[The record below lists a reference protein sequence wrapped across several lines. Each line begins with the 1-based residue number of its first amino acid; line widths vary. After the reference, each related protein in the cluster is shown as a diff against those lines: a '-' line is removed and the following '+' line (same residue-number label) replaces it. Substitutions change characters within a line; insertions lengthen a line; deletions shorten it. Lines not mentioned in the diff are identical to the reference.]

1 MFVLPL
7 IYCTAFFAAI
17 HSLYK
22 KREQGIFLFILFGLP
37 IYTISLS
44 VSYMIGIE
52 KMIPFFQLFK
62 ETSVLLFIVYA
73 ISQLKSDN
81 IWTPIDKLVLS
92 FLCVNLVYAL
102 LPIGTY
108 SFFERLLALKSLS
121 FFPLVY
127 FTGRLLNKDHIHMHW
142 VYTLIGVLTIAVA
155 SVLAIELITY
165 THIQQI
171 SGYAKYNQHFF
182 DQYPSGSYG
191 LTWTFEIENGMKRF
205 ASLFSTPL
213 ELAAASLIAL
223 AASAAL
229 VTTSDNKIN
238 LNSFTA
244 LALVASMFCVSFAL
258 SRASFASYCI
268 MLYVY
273 ALLTKK
279 KFLLQLIHTAALSAA
294 GVLILFSFNNDF
306 IDFIINSITFT
317 NASSVGHLIEW
328 ANGLESMIKNPLG
341 IGLGN
346 AGRVSGFSGYNVGGE
361 NQFIIIGVQTGIVTA
376 GIYIAMYIMVMRKAL
391 QLFKTQTGKI
401 RRLALFIFL
410 VKVGM
415 LIPLFTSE
423 AESYI
428 YISYITWILTGLLIN
443 MSSKLEPSIK

>member
-1 MFVLPL
+1 M
-7 IYCTAFFAAI
+7 
-17 HSLYK
+17 
-22 KREQGIFLFILFGLP
+22 FGL
-37 IYTISLS
+37 
-44 VSYMIGIE
+44 E
-52 KMIPFFQLFK
+52 KLIPFFQVFK
-62 ETSVLLFIVYA
+62 EASILLFLLYA
-73 ISQLKSDN
+73 ITNLKSDN
-81 IWTPIDKLVLS
+81 NWTSVDKLMFS
-92 FLCVNLVYAL
+92 FLCINILYAL

-108 SFFERLLALKSLS
+108 TFFERLVALKSLS

-155 SVLAIELITY
+155 GVLAIELLTY
-165 THIQQI
+165 THIQSV
-171 SGYAKYNQHFF
+171 SGYAGFNDHFF
-182 DQYPSGSYG
+182 DQDPSGSYG

-213 ELAAASLIAL
+213 ELAAASLISLSAV
-223 AASAAL
+223 AAM
-229 VTTSDNKIN
+229 VTTSDNKIK
-238 LNSFTA
+238 LNAFTT
-244 LALVASMFCVSFAL
+244 LTLVASMFCISFAL
-258 SRASFASYCI
+258 SRASLVSYCI

-279 KFLLQLIHTAALSAA
+279 KLLLQIIHTAALAA
-294 GVLILFSFNNDF
+294 GAVLLLISFNNDF
-306 IDFIINSITFT
+306 VDFIINSITFT

-328 ANGLESMIKNPLG
+328 ANGFESMVKDPLG

-346 AGRVSGFSGYNVGGE
+346 AGRISGFSGYNVGGE
-361 NQFIIIGVQTGIVTA
+361 NQFIIIGVQTGIITA

-410 VKVGM
+410 IKVGM

-428 YISYITWILTGLLIN
+428 YISYITWILTGLLMN
-443 MSSKLEPSIK
+443 MSSRLEPSIK

>member
-1 MFVLPL
+1 MFVLPI
-7 IYCTAFFAAI
+7 IYCSAFFAAI
-17 HSLYK
+17 HALYK
-22 KREQGIFLFILFGLP
+22 KREQGIFLFIIFGLP

-44 VSYMIGIE
+44 VSYMFGLE
-52 KMIPFFQLFK
+52 KLIPFLQVFK
-62 ETSVLLFIVYA
+62 ETSIVLFLLYA
-73 ISQLKSDN
+73 ITNLKSDN
-81 IWTPIDKLVLS
+81 NWTNIDKLM
-92 FLCVNLVYAL
+92 FLFLGINILYAL
-102 LPIGTY
+102 IPIGTY
-108 SFFERLLALKSLS
+108 SFFERLIALKSLS

-127 FTGRLLNKDHIHMHW
+127 FTGRLLQKDAIHLQQI
-142 VYTLIGVLTIAVA
+142 YTLIGILTVAVGGVL
-155 SVLAIELITY
+155 LIELLTY
-165 THIQQI
+165 THIQSV
-171 SGYAKYNQHFF
+171 SGYAGFNEHFF
-182 DQYPSGSYG
+182 DQDPSGTYG

-213 ELAAASLIAL
+213 ELAAASLISL
-223 AASAAL
+223 AAVAAM

-238 LNSFTA
+238 INKFTA
-244 LALVASMFCVSFAL
+244 VVLGASMFCVSFAL

-273 ALLTKK
+273 AILTKK
-279 KFLLQLIHTAALSAA
+279 KLLLQIIHTAALAA
-294 GVLILFSFNNDF
+294 GGVLLLISFNNDF
-306 IDFIINSITFT
+306 VDFIINSITFT

-376 GIYIAMYIMVMRKAL
+376 GIYIAMYMMVMRKAL

-428 YISYITWILTGLLIN
+428 YISYITWILTGLLMS
-443 MSSKLEPSIK
+443 MSSRIEPSIK

>member
-7 IYCTAFFAAI
+7 IYCSAFFAAI
-17 HSLYK
+17 HALYK
-22 KREQGIFLFILFGLP
+22 KREQGIFLFIIFGLP

-44 VSYMIGIE
+44 VSYMFGLE
-52 KMIPFFQLFK
+52 KLIPFLQVFK
-62 ETSVLLFIVYA
+62 ETSIVLFLLYA
-73 ISQLKSDN
+73 IRHLKSDN
-81 IWTPIDKLVLS
+81 NWTSIDKLMFS
-92 FLCVNLVYAL
+92 FLGINILYAL
-102 LPIGTY
+102 IPIGTY
-108 SFFERLLALKSLS
+108 SFFERLIALKSLS

-127 FTGRLLNKDHIHMHW
+127 FTGRLLQKDAIHLQQI
-142 VYTLIGVLTIAVA
+142 YTLIGILTVAVGGVL
-155 SVLAIELITY
+155 LIELLTY
-165 THIQQI
+165 THIQSV
-171 SGYAKYNQHFF
+171 SGYAGFNEHFF
-182 DQYPSGSYG
+182 DQDPSGTYG

-213 ELAAASLIAL
+213 ELAAASLISL
-223 AASAAL
+223 AAVAAV
-229 VTTSDNKIN
+229 VTTSDNKISIN
-238 LNSFTA
+238 KFTA
-244 LALVASMFCVSFAL
+244 VVLGASIFCVSFAL

-273 ALLTKK
+273 AILTKK
-279 KFLLQLIHTAALSAA
+279 KLLLQLIHTAALSAG
-294 GVLILFSFNNDF
+294 GVLLLISFNNDF
-306 IDFIINSITFT
+306 VDFIINSITFT

-346 AGRVSGFSGYNVGGE
+346 AGRVSGFSGYNIGGE

-376 GIYIAMYIMVMRKAL
+376 GIYIAMYMMVMRKAL

-428 YISYITWILTGLLIN
+428 YISYITWILTGLLMS
-443 MSSKLEPSIK
+443 MSSRLEPSIK

>member
-7 IYCTAFFAAI
+7 IYCTAFFAAM
-17 HSLYK
+17 HALYK
-22 KREQGIFLFILFGLP
+22 KREQGLFLFIVFGLP
-37 IYTISLS
+37 IYSISLS
-44 VSYMIGIE
+44 ISYLYGLE
-52 KMIPFFQLFK
+52 KIIPFFQLFK
-62 ETSVLLFIVYA
+62 EISIVTFLLYA

-81 IWTPIDKLVLS
+81 NWTPIDKLMFG
-92 FLCVNLVYAL
+92 FLFVNILYAL

-108 SFFERLLALKSLS
+108 TFFERLLALKSLS

-127 FTGRLLNKDHIHMHW
+127 FTGRLLNKDYIHLHW
-142 VYTLIGVLTIAVA
+142 VYALIGVLTIAVA
-155 SVLAIELITY
+155 SVLAIEVLTY
-165 THIQQI
+165 THIQSV
-171 SGYAKYNQHFF
+171 SGYASFNEHFF
-182 DQYPSGSYG
+182 DQDPSGSYG

-223 AASAAL
+223 AATAAL
-229 VTTSDNKIN
+229 VTTTDNKIT
-238 LNSFTA
+238 LNTFTA
-244 LALVASMFCVSFAL
+244 AVLAASMFCVSFAL

-268 MLYVY
+268 MIYVY
-273 ALLTKK
+273 AVVTKK
-279 KFLLQLIHTAALSAA
+279 KLLLQLIHTAALAA
-294 GVLILFSFNNDF
+294 GGILLLISFNNDF
-306 IDFIINSITFT
+306 VDFIINSITFT

-376 GIYIAMYIMVMRKAL
+376 GIYIATYIMVIRKSL

>member
-17 HSLYK
+17 HALYK
-22 KREQGIFLFILFGLP
+22 KRDQGIFLFIVFGLP
-37 IYTISLS
+37 IYSISLS
-44 VSYMIGIE
+44 VSYLYGLE
-52 KMIPFFQLFK
+52 KLIPFLQLFK
-62 ETSVLLFIVYA
+62 EISIVAFLFYA
-73 ISQLKSDN
+73 ITHLKSDN
-81 IWTPIDKLVLS
+81 NWTSIDKLMFS
-92 FLCVNLVYAL
+92 FLCVNLLYAL

-108 SFFERLLALKSLS
+108 SFFEKLLALKSLS

-127 FTGRLLNKDHIHMHW
+127 FTGRLLNKDHIHLHW

-155 SVLAIELITY
+155 SVLAIEVLTY

-171 SGYAKYNQHFF
+171 SGYASFNEHFF
-182 DQYPSGSYG
+182 DQNPSGSYG

-223 AASAAL
+223 AAVAAIVTTTDNNIKLNTFTAAAL
-229 VTTSDNKIN
+229 
-238 LNSFTA
+238 A
-244 LALVASMFCVSFAL
+244 ASMFCVSFAL
-258 SRASFASYCI
+258 SRASFASYCLMI
-268 MLYVY
+268 YVY
-273 ALLTKK
+273 AVVTKK
-279 KFLLQLIHTAALSAA
+279 KLLLQLIHTAALTAA
-294 GVLILFSFNNDF
+294 GILLLISFNNDF
-306 IDFIINSITFT
+306 VDFIINSITFT

-328 ANGLESMIKNPLG
+328 ANGLESIIKNPLG

-376 GIYIAMYIMVMRKAL
+376 GIYIATYIMVMRRAL

>member
-17 HSLYK
+17 HALYK
-22 KREQGIFLFILFGLP
+22 KKDQGIFLFIVFGLP
-37 IYTISLS
+37 IYAISLS
-44 VSYMIGIE
+44 VSYMYGLE
-52 KMIPFFQLFK
+52 KLIPFLQLFK
-62 ETSVLLFIVYA
+62 EISIVTFLIYA
-73 ISQLKSDN
+73 IKHLKSDN
-81 IWTPIDKLVLS
+81 NWTRIDAFMFT
-92 FLCVNLVYAL
+92 FLCINVLYAV

-108 SFFERLLALKSLS
+108 SFFERLVALKSLS

-127 FTGRLLNKDHIHMHW
+127 FTGRLLNKDHIHLHW
-142 VYTLIGVLTIAVA
+142 VYTLIGVLIIAA
-155 SVLAIELITY
+155 AGVLAIEVLTY

-171 SGYAKYNQHFF
+171 SGYAGFNEHFF
-182 DQYPSGSYG
+182 DQDPSGSYG

-223 AASAAL
+223 AAGAAL

-238 LNSFTA
+238 LNAFTA
-244 LALVASMFCVSFAL
+244 VALFASMFCVSFAL

-279 KFLLQLIHTAALSAA
+279 KLLLQLIHTAALVAA
-294 GVLILFSFNNDF
+294 GVLLLISFNNDF
-306 IDFIINSITFT
+306 VDFIINTITFT

-328 ANGLESMIKNPLG
+328 ANGLESMVKDPLG

-346 AGRVSGFSGYNVGGE
+346 AGRISGFSGYNVGGE
-361 NQFIIIGVQTGIVTA
+361 NQFVIIGVQTGIITA
-376 GIYIAMYIMVMRKAL
+376 GIYIAMYIMVMRKSL

-415 LIPLFTSE
+415 IIPLFTSE

>member
-1 MFVLPL
+1 MFVLPI
-7 IYCTAFFAAI
+7 IYCSAFFAAI
-17 HSLYK
+17 HALYK
-22 KREQGIFLFILFGLP
+22 KREQGIFLFIIFGLP

-44 VSYMIGIE
+44 VSYMFGLE
-52 KMIPFFQLFK
+52 KLIPFLQVFK
-62 ETSVLLFIVYA
+62 ETSIVLFLLYA
-73 ISQLKSDN
+73 IRHLKSDN
-81 IWTPIDKLVLS
+81 NWTTIDKLMFS
-92 FLCVNLVYAL
+92 FLGINILYAL
-102 LPIGTY
+102 IPIGTY
-108 SFFERLLALKSLS
+108 SFFERLIALKSLS

-127 FTGRLLNKDHIHMHW
+127 FTGRLLQKDAIHLQQI
-142 VYTLIGVLTIAVA
+142 YTLIGILTVAVGGVL
-155 SVLAIELITY
+155 LIELLTY
-165 THIQQI
+165 THIQSV
-171 SGYAKYNQHFF
+171 SGYAGFNEHFF
-182 DQYPSGSYG
+182 DQDPSGTYG

-213 ELAAASLIAL
+213 ELAAASLISL
-223 AASAAL
+223 AAVAAM
-229 VTTSDNKIN
+229 VTTSDNKISITKFAAVV
-238 LNSFTA
+238 LG
-244 LALVASMFCVSFAL
+244 ASMFCVSFAL

-273 ALLTKK
+273 AILTKK
-279 KFLLQLIHTAALSAA
+279 KLLLQIIHTAALVAG
-294 GVLILFSFNNDF
+294 GVLLLISFNNDF
-306 IDFIINSITFT
+306 VDFIINSITFT

-376 GIYIAMYIMVMRKAL
+376 GIYIAMYMMVMRKAL

-428 YISYITWILTGLLIN
+428 YISYITWILTGLLMS
-443 MSSKLEPSIK
+443 MSSRIEPSIK

>member
-17 HSLYK
+17 HALYK
-22 KREQGIFLFILFGLP
+22 KREQGIFLFIVFALP

-44 VSYMIGIE
+44 VSYMFGLE
-52 KMIPFFQLFK
+52 KLIPFLQLFK
-62 ETSVLLFIVYA
+62 EISILLFLTYA
-73 ISQLKSDN
+73 ITQLKSDN
-81 IWTPIDKLVLS
+81 NWTSIDKLMFA
-92 FLCVNLVYAL
+92 FLCINILYAL

-108 SFFERLLALKSLS
+108 SFFERLVALKSLS

-127 FTGRLLNKDHIHMHW
+127 FTGRLLNKDHINMHW

-155 SVLAIELITY
+155 GVLAIEVLTY

-171 SGYAKYNQHFF
+171 SGYASFNEYFF
-182 DQYPSGSYG
+182 DQDPSGSYG

-213 ELAAASLIAL
+213 ELAAASLISL
-223 AASAAL
+223 AAAAAL
-229 VTTSDNKIN
+229 VTTSDNKLT
-238 LNSFTA
+238 LNTFTTA
-244 LALVASMFCVSFAL
+244 VLLGSMFCVSFAF
-258 SRASFASYCI
+258 SRASLVSYGI
-268 MLYVY
+268 MLYAY

-279 KFLLQLIHTAALSAA
+279 KLLLQIIHTGALLAG
-294 GVLILFSFNNDF
+294 GVLLFISFNNDF
-306 IDFIINSITFT
+306 VDFIINSITFT

-328 ANGLESMIKNPLG
+328 ANGLESMVQNPLG

-346 AGRVSGFSGYNVGGE
+346 AGRISGFSGYNVGGE
-361 NQFIIIGVQTGIVTA
+361 NQFVIIGVQTGIVTA
-376 GIYIAMYIMVMRKAL
+376 GIYIAMYFMIMRKAL

-428 YISYITWILTGLLIN
+428 YICYITWILTGLLIN
-443 MSSKLEPSIK
+443 MSSKLEPPIK

>member
-17 HSLYK
+17 HALYK
-22 KREQGIFLFILFGLP
+22 KREQGIFLFIVFGLP

-44 VSYMIGIE
+44 VSYMFGLE
-52 KMIPFFQLFK
+52 KLIPFFQVFK
-62 ETSVLLFIVYA
+62 EASILLFLLYTITN
-73 ISQLKSDN
+73 LKSDN
-81 IWTPIDKLVLS
+81 NWTSVDKLMFS
-92 FLCVNLVYAL
+92 FLCINILYAL

-108 SFFERLLALKSLS
+108 TFFERLVALKSLS

-155 SVLAIELITY
+155 GVLAIELLTY
-165 THIQQI
+165 THIQSV
-171 SGYAKYNQHFF
+171 SGYAGFNDHFF
-182 DQYPSGSYG
+182 DQDPSGSYG

-213 ELAAASLIAL
+213 ELAAASLISL
-223 AASAAL
+223 AAVAAM
-229 VTTSDNKIN
+229 VTTSDNKIS

-244 LALVASMFCVSFAL
+244 ITLVASMFCISFAL
-258 SRASFASYCI
+258 SRASFVSYCI

-273 ALLTKK
+273 AILTKK
-279 KFLLQLIHTAALSAA
+279 KLLLQLIHTAALIAA
-294 GVLILFSFNNDF
+294 GVLLLISFNNDF
-306 IDFIINSITFT
+306 VDFIINSITFT

-328 ANGLESMIKNPLG
+328 ANGFESMVKDPLG

-346 AGRVSGFSGYNVGGE
+346 AGRISGFSGYNVGGE
-361 NQFIIIGVQTGIVTA
+361 NQFIIIGVQTGILTA
-376 GIYIAMYIMVMRKAL
+376 VIYIAMYFIVMRRAL

-428 YISYITWILTGLLIN
+428 YISYITWILTGLLMS
-443 MSSKLEPSIK
+443 MSSRLEPSTK

>member
-1 MFVLPL
+1 MF
-7 IYCTAFFAAI
+7 
-17 HSLYK
+17 
-22 KREQGIFLFILFGLP
+22 
-37 IYTISLS
+37 
-44 VSYMIGIE
+44 
-52 KMIPFFQLFK
+52 
-62 ETSVLLFIVYA
+62 
-73 ISQLKSDN
+73 
-81 IWTPIDKLVLS
+81 S
-92 FLCVNLVYAL
+92 FLCINILYAV

-108 SFFERLLALKSLS
+108 SFFEKLLALKSLS

-127 FTGRLLNKDHIHMHW
+127 FTGRLLNKDHIHLHW

-155 SVLAIELITY
+155 SVLAIEVLTY

-171 SGYAKYNQHFF
+171 SGYASFNEHFF
-182 DQYPSGSYG
+182 DQNPSGSYG

-223 AASAAL
+223 AAVAAI
-229 VTTSDNKIN
+229 VTTTDNKIK
-238 LNSFTA
+238 LNTFTA
-244 LALVASMFCVSFAL
+244 AALAASMFCVSFAL
-258 SRASFASYCI
+258 SRASFASYCLMI
-268 MLYVY
+268 YVY
-273 ALLTKK
+273 AVVTKK
-279 KFLLQLIHTAALSAA
+279 KLLLQLIHTAALTAA
-294 GVLILFSFNNDF
+294 GILLLISFNNDF
-306 IDFIINSITFT
+306 VDFIINSITFT

-328 ANGLESMIKNPLG
+328 ANGLESIIKNPLG

-376 GIYIAMYIMVMRKAL
+376 GIYIATYIMVMRRAL

>member
-17 HSLYK
+17 HALYK
-22 KREQGIFLFILFGLP
+22 KREQGIFLFIVFGLP

-44 VSYMIGIE
+44 VSYMFGLE
-52 KMIPFFQLFK
+52 KLIPFFQLFK
-62 ETSVLLFIVYA
+62 EASILLFLLYAITNLKSGNNWTSVDKLMFSFLFINILYA
-73 ISQLKSDN
+73 
-81 IWTPIDKLVLS
+81 V
-92 FLCVNLVYAL
+92 

-108 SFFERLLALKSLS
+108 TFFERLVALKSLS

-142 VYTLIGVLTIAVA
+142 VYTLIGLLTIAVA
-155 SVLAIELITY
+155 GVLAIELLTY
-165 THIQQI
+165 THIQSI
-171 SGYAKYNQHFF
+171 SGYAGFNDHFF
-182 DQYPSGSYG
+182 DQDPSGSYG

-213 ELAAASLIAL
+213 ELAAASLISL
-223 AASAAL
+223 AAVAAM
-229 VTTSDNKIN
+229 VTTSDNKIS

-244 LALVASMFCVSFAL
+244 IALVASMFCVSFAL

-273 ALLTKK
+273 AILTKK
-279 KFLLQLIHTAALSAA
+279 KLLLQLIHTAALTAA
-294 GVLILFSFNNDF
+294 GILVLISFNNDF
-306 IDFIINSITFT
+306 VDFIINSITFT

-328 ANGLESMIKNPLG
+328 ANGLESIIKNPLG

-346 AGRVSGFSGYNVGGE
+346 AGRISGFSGYNVGGE
-361 NQFIIIGVQTGIVTA
+361 NQFIIIGVQTGIITA
-376 GIYIAMYIMVMRKAL
+376 VIYIAIYFMVMRRAL

-428 YISYITWILTGLLIN
+428 YISYITWILTGLLMS
-443 MSSKLEPSIK
+443 MSSRLEPSTK

>member
-1 MFVLPL
+1 
-7 IYCTAFFAAI
+7 
-17 HSLYK
+17 
-22 KREQGIFLFILFGLP
+22 
-37 IYTISLS
+37 
-44 VSYMIGIE
+44 
-52 KMIPFFQLFK
+52 
-62 ETSVLLFIVYA
+62 
-73 ISQLKSDN
+73 
-81 IWTPIDKLVLS
+81 
-92 FLCVNLVYAL
+92 
-102 LPIGTY
+102 
-108 SFFERLLALKSLS
+108 
-121 FFPLVY
+121 
-127 FTGRLLNKDHIHMHW
+127 

-155 SVLAIELITY
+155 SVLAIEVLTY

-171 SGYAKYNQHFF
+171 SGYANFNEHFF
-182 DQYPSGSYG
+182 DQDPSGSYG
-191 LTWTFEIENGMKRF
+191 LSWTFEIENGMKRF

-223 AASAAL
+223 AAVAAL
-229 VTTSDNKIN
+229 VTTTDNKIT
-238 LNSFTA
+238 LHTFTA
-244 LALVASMFCVSFAL
+244 AALAASMFCVSFAL
-258 SRASFASYCI
+258 SRASFASYCLMI
-268 MLYVY
+268 YVY
-273 ALLTKK
+273 AVVTKK
-279 KFLLQLIHTAALSAA
+279 KLLLQLIHTAALTAA
-294 GVLILFSFNNDF
+294 GILLLISFNNDF
-306 IDFIINSITFT
+306 VDFIINSITFT

-328 ANGLESMIKNPLG
+328 ANGLESIIKNPLG

-346 AGRVSGFSGYNVGGE
+346 AGRISGFSGYNVGGE

-376 GIYIAMYIMVMRKAL
+376 GIYISTYIIVMRRAL